1 MQRFGFDSFSTHSP
15 ILPVP
20 ARFFRLS
27 FPFSHTILVCFTYF
41 AVVFCHRFENVW
53 KKFCRRE
60 WGRERGGR
68 RWVRKEWERHKK
80 FGQRRAR
87 DDIDAKHWND
97 YSSVEVWNMQRR
109 SIDILGG
116 NHQEDKKTYKSDI
129 TKSKAK
135 VNAEA
140 EKKQEEKITTS
151 SSSNGKKSCVRI
163 NTGEKW
169 KWQMVRG
176 DMRGAAAISFVCT
189 WSV

>member
-15 ILPVP
+15 RSRSLFSTFI
-20 ARFFRLS
+20 S
-27 FPFSHTILVCFTYF
+27 FFTYNIG
-41 AVVFCHRFENVW
+41 VFYL
-53 KKFCRRE
+53 FCSRVLPSV
-60 WGRERGGR
+60 RERVKKVLPKRVREREGR

-97 YSSVEVWNMQRR
+97 YGSVEVWNMKRR